1 MYELMESKR
10 ALTEEVRRFVQEMVV
25 DKVKE
30 IEETDEFPWHMAEHF
45 FKRGYL
51 TLLISKKYGGFGGSI
66 MDFCTVVEEIAKYS
80 ASLALLVI
88 VQTVGTLPILLYGTE
103 KQKKYFLE
111 DIAHN
116 HRLIGFALTEP
127 KAGSDAGSIQL
138 SAKNHG
144 RHHILNGKKT
154 FVTNGGVSYYY
165 STFAK
170 TNPRRGKRG
179 LTTFVVPAD
188 ADGLIVGK
196 KDDKI
201 GMRGIPSTSLSFKDV
216 SVSNDNI
223 IGKKGEGFRIAM
235 ETLNRSRPAIA
246 AQAVGIAEAA
256 MEFAILF
263 AMKRRQFGKPIA
275 KLEGMQFILAD
286 MAASVEAARNL
297 VYKAAYYI
305 DHNHKSATK
314 LSAMSKFF
322 CSDMAMKVTID
333 AVQVFGGYGCLKSR
347 PLERMMRDAKITQIY
362 EGTNQIQRFVVAEQM
377 IKEHLETYDRYFRK
391 ELEEMEWE

>member
-1 MYELMESKR
+1 MFDLIEAKSILK
-10 ALTEEVRRFVQEMVV
+10 EEVAKFVQEIVV

-30 IEETDEFPWHMAEHF
+30 IEETDEFPWYMAEHF

-51 TLLISKKYGGFGGSI
+51 TLLIPKKYGGFGGSI
-66 MDFCTVVEEIAKYS
+66 MDFCTVVEEISKYS
-80 ASLALLVI
+80 ASLGLLII
-88 VQTVGTLPILLYGTE
+88 VHTTGILPIILFGNE
-103 KQKKYFLE
+103 KQKRLFLG
-111 DIAHN
+111 DICNN
-116 HRLIGFALTEP
+116 HHLIGFAITEP
-127 KAGSDAGSIQL
+127 KAGSDVGSIQMI
-138 SAKNHG
+138 AKSKGKNY
-144 RHHILNGKKT
+144 ILNGKKS
-154 FVTNGGVSYYY
+154 FVTNGGVSHLY

-188 ADGLIVGK
+188 ADGIVVGK

-216 SVSNDNI
+216 EVPNTNI
-223 IGKKGEGFRIAM
+223 IGRKGQGFLVAM
-235 ETLNRSRPAIA
+235 ETLNRSRPAIG
-246 AQAVGIAEAA
+246 AQSVGIAEAA
-256 MEFAILF
+256 LELAVLF

-286 MAASVEAARNL
+286 MAASVDAARSL
-297 VYKAAYYI
+297 VYKAAYYL
-305 DHNHKSATK
+305 DHNHPNATK

-322 CSDMAMKVTID
+322 CSDMAMKVTVD

-347 PLERMMRDAKITQIY
+347 PLERLMRDAKITQIY
-362 EGTNQIQRFVVAEQM
+362 EGTNQIQRFVTAEQI
-377 IKEHLETYDRYFRK
+377 IKEHLKTYDRYFRK